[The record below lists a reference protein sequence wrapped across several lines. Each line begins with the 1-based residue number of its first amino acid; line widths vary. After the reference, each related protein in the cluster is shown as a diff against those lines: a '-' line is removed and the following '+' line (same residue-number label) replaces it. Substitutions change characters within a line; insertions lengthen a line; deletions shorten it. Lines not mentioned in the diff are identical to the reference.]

1 MDLKAYYKEVMSK
14 RDFDYYDTYTPDDQQ
29 AVIEETRKHLQES
42 NVRRLKECVTGNNK
56 FMTLMGLVSH
66 VR

>member
-14 RDFDYYDTYTPDDQQ
+14 RDFDYYDTYTSDDQQ
-29 AVIEETRKHLQES
+29 AVIKETRKHLQES
-42 NVRRLKECVTGNNK
+42 NVRRLKECVTGNK